1 MKSLSQIREDLKDI
15 RYYYSKQKMFDGLA
29 KSVVQNEVVEKATK
43 YNEAMRKA
51 PVSAKTDNRPEFQK
65 MIKDSVKRLFD
76 VIIVWKLDR
85 FARNRFDSAY
95 YKNVLKKNGVRV
107 VSAKESISEGAEGII
122 LESVLEGITNDYKFA
137 ILWESENLELE
148 EEKNP
153 VDEEVLEA
161 PLGKVVEST
170 DVDITSR

>member
-1 MKSLSQIREDLKDI
+1 
-15 RYYYSKQKMFDGLA
+15 
-29 KSVVQNEVVEKATK
+29 
-43 YNEAMRKA
+43 
-51 PVSAKTDNRPEFQK
+51 

-122 LESVLEGITNDYKFA
+122 LESVLEG
-137 ILWESENLELE
+137 
-148 EEKNP
+148 
-153 VDEEVLEA
+153 
-161 PLGKVVEST
+161 
-170 DVDITSR
+170 

>member
-1 MKSLSQIREDLKDI
+1 M
-15 RYYYSKQKMFDGLA
+15 
-29 KSVVQNEVVEKATK
+29 
-43 YNEAMRKA
+43 
-51 PVSAKTDNRPEFQK
+51 
-65 MIKDSVKRLFD
+65 
-76 VIIVWKLDR
+76 
-85 FARNRFDSAY
+85 
-95 YKNVLKKNGVRV
+95 LKKNGVRV